1 MLLLAVPAAS
11 QAATNR
17 DLLSDANLRI
27 DGQAASDRSGS
38 SVSDAGDV
46 NGDGRDDVIVGAQGA
61 GNNGRGFS
69 GSSYVLYGAATPARL
84 DLATLP
90 ASQGFRIDGAA
101 ASDGSGVSVSGAGDV
116 NGDGRDDVI
125 VGATGAD
132 NNGRASSGSS
142 YLIYGAASQ
151 ANLDLAAMTTSQGFR
166 IDGAAAN
173 DQLGSSVSG
182 AGDINGDGRDDVI
195 VGAPGADSN
204 SRTNSGSS
212 YVIYGAAS
220 QSNLDL
226 AALNTSRGLRIDG
239 AAVAEQCGSS
249 VSAAGDVNG
258 DGRDDLIVGAQG
270 ADTNSGSSY
279 VLYGAATPA
288 NVDLAALTASEGF
301 RIDGA
306 AAFDFSGQSVS
317 GAGDV
322 NGDGRD
328 DVIVGA
334 FNAGNNGRGSSG
346 SSYVLYGA
354 ATPANVDLAAL
365 LPAKAF
371 ASTAPPRTTRAGT
384 RSPARAT

>member
-1 MLLLAVPAAS
+1 MLLALPAAS

-212 YVIYGAAS
+212 YVLYGAAS

-226 AALNTSRGLRIDG
+226 AALNASRGLRIDG
-239 AAVAEQCGSS
+239 AAVTEQCGSS

-279 VLYGAATPA
+279 VLYGAASQS
-288 NVDLAALTASEGF
+288 NLDLAALNASRGL

-306 AAFDFSGQSVS
+306 A
-317 GAGDV
+317 
-322 NGDGRD
+322 
-328 DVIVGA
+328 
-334 FNAGNNGRGSSG
+334 
-346 SSYVLYGA
+346 
-354 ATPANVDLAAL
+354 
-365 LPAKAF
+365 
-371 ASTAPPRTTRAGT
+371 
-384 RSPARAT
+384 